1 MTQAALHP
9 TAPVAVDQ
17 LPDVSVSSGR
27 SRVRDLGAIAGV
39 FLVIIAFWYV
49 GAIYYNWGSL
59 ALHYSDL
66 GQASVWQ
73 HMSYLDKVRAT
84 LNEPLPT
91 LPTPHQVLANLW
103 SRLAE
108 PPSANGNLWV
118 DFATT
123 GTEAVLGFLVGAV
136 LAIVLAFAFV
146 RSRILELS
154 LFPYVVMSQTVPIVA
169 LVPALVVALGL
180 GLRAK
185 VLVAAYLAFY
195 PITVSAVKGLRSVD
209 PLAEELMRSYAA
221 SSRQVF
227 LKLRLPSA
235 LPYIFTGLKIGIT
248 ASVIGAIISELPV
261 GSQFGFGRAII
272 DASQYGLNILL
283 WSTIVAS
290 GLLGLVLYGC
300 VVLFERMIVRTRLED
315 A

>member
-1 MTQAALHP
+1 MTQA
-9 TAPVAVDQ
+9 VAQPGPSAMLDE
-17 LPDVSVSSGR
+17 PANSAASRR
-27 SRVRDLGAIAGV
+27 SRLRDAGAIAGV
-39 FLVIIAFWYV
+39 FAVIIGLWYL

-66 GQASVWQ
+66 GQTSVWQ
-73 HMSYLDKVRAT
+73 HMSYINKIKAT

-91 LPTPHQVLANLW
+91 LPAPHQVLADLW

-123 GTEAVLGFLVGAV
+123 GTEAVLGFLLGAV
-136 LAIVLAFAFV
+136 VAIALAFAFV

-261 GSQFGFGRAII
+261 GSEFGFGRAII

-300 VVLFERMIVRTRLED
+300 VVLFERVIVRARLED

>member
-1 MTQAALHP
+1 MTAA
-9 TAPVAVDQ
+9 TEA
-17 LPDVSVSSGR
+17 LPDVSRTSSR
-27 SRVRDLGAIAGV
+27 SRGRDAAVIAAV
-39 FLVIIAFWYV
+39 FAVIIGLWYL

-66 GQASVWQ
+66 GQTAVWQ
-73 HMSYLDKVRAT
+73 HMNFIDKVRAT
-84 LNEPLPT
+84 LNQPLPT
-91 LPTPHQVLANLW
+91 LPAPHQVFANLW

-108 PPSANGNLWV
+108 PPSSSGNLWV

-123 GTEAVLGFLVGAV
+123 GTEAVLGFVLGAV
-136 LAIVLAFAFV
+136 LAIILAFVFV

-290 GLLGLVLYGC
+290 GLLGLFLYGC
-300 VVLFERMIVRTRLED
+300 VVLLERVIVRTRLED